1 MLTGVYNASWYLGS
15 FAALLHYPGTILLI
29 KVVLVLVLLALIYVH
44 NVYFGKRIVRLAAER
59 RLEELRALRRRSRLV
74 SAINLAL
81 MLVILLLAVMLQ
93 IPP

>member
-1 MLTGVYNASWYLGS
+1 M
-15 FAALLHYPGTILLI
+15 
-29 KVVLVLVLLALIYVH
+29 IYVH